1 MYPNLYKKNVIQ
13 YDKFSQMFHNKIT
26 KKSNKFTTNS
36 SEKLNLARVLES
48 FRFNNE
54 SIIERENPSVIFE
67 TKNRN
72 KFCENKKSSEEKQNC
87 VFTNGEKKSNFGFL
101 KNSKQNKNAF
111 NPREDKKFY
120 YKKEFVIKKNEN
132 EEEDIIS
139 NFNLKHNKLYNHLLK
154 TNSFS
159 EIPKIKNQNH
169 ENNSF
174 HLNFKDRRNRN
185 SIDSFDNKKPFEHLN
200 TKSKNKLKLS
210 IETERSISRKIKN
223 SFYYSLKGK
232 LRKQAKANLAPG
244 NFTAFKNDEIN
255 SNSNRGLFGS
265 FYRDINT
272 LNNNNNNYYINVNK
286 KDIINEEVNLNNS
299 QISMKIQDSKILQT
313 KNESSQKLNLQLL
326 EKINLERENFN
337 NISPKTLKD
346 IVLNNQIEREYADV
360 EKNNNPIKNLVYN
373 NNKEMSEDDFF
384 RNFNISNMNNLN
396 LSHIKLK
403 KNFFT
408 KTFENNNNN
417 LQQEKI
423 HFFPKTQAR
432 SNVNK
437 NLALDGVFN
446 IVELKTSLKK
456 KKNKYIITNSHYL
469 V

>member
-26 KKSNKFTTNS
+26 KKSNKFSTNS
-36 SEKLNLARVLES
+36 SEKLNLARCLES

-54 SIIERENPSVIFE
+54 SIIERENPSLIFE

-72 KFCENKKSSEEKQNC
+72 KFSENKKPSEEKREC
-87 VFTNGEKKSNFGFL
+87 VFTNREKKSNCGFL
-101 KNSKQNKNAF
+101 KNSKLNKNAF
-111 NPREDKKFY
+111 NPGEDKKFY
-120 YKKEFVIKKNEN
+120 YKKEFVIKNNEN
-132 EEEDIIS
+132 EAEDIIS

-159 EIPKIKNQNH
+159 EIPKIKNHNN

-174 HLNFKDRRNRN
+174 HQNFNDGTKRN

-200 TKSKNKLKLS
+200 NKSKNKLNLS
-210 IETERSISRKIKN
+210 IETERPISRKIKN

-232 LRKQAKANLAPG
+232 LHKQAKAYLAPR

-265 FYRDINT
+265 SYRDINT
-272 LNNNNNNYYINVNK
+272 LNNNYYINVNK

-326 EKINLERENFN
+326 EKINLERENLN
-337 NISPKTLKD
+337 NNSPKSLKD
-346 IVLNNQIEREYADV
+346 IVLNNQIKKDYSDV
-360 EKNNNPIKNLVYN
+360 EKKNNHIKNLMYN
-373 NNKEMSEDDFF
+373 NNKEMSEDDYF

-403 KNFFT
+403 KNFLT
-408 KTFENNNNN
+408 KSFENNNNN

-423 HFFPKTQAR
+423 HFFPKTQAN

-437 NLALDGVFN
+437 DLVLDGVFN

-456 KKNKYIITNSHYL
+456 KKNKFIITNSHYL